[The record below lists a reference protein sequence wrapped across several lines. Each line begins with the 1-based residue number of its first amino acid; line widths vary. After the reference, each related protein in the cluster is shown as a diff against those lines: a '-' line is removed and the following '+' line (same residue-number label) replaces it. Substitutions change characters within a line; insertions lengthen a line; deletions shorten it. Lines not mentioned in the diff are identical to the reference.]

1 MSTVSSEVKK
11 VVENAMKRATALG
24 ASVLTDYEE
33 IQKKLETKA
42 NIDLSAVSL
51 KADDVL
57 TIPSQEN
64 FASQFFIGKIK
75 NNPTAEVP
83 TIITDE
89 GKNLCLSTLV
99 KSIHPT
105 DDKGKLIADDEA
117 VHSDTKL
124 YNDLQKCATQSD
136 IVDVIMG
143 KKLKVVKVV
152 SVFGPRFGKDANGNT
167 AIVGNRKTSVPFIDY
182 AE

>member
-1 MSTVSSEVKK
+1 MSTLSGDVKK
-11 VVENAMKRATALG
+11 VVENAIKRAKALG
-24 ASVLTDYEE
+24 ASVLTDYAE

-51 KADDVL
+51 KVDDVL

-64 FASQFFIGKIK
+64 FAKQFFIGKIK
-75 NNPTAEVP
+75 NTTAEVP

-105 DDKGKLIADDEA
+105 DDQGKLIADAEA

-124 YNDLQKCATQSD
+124 YQDLQKCATQSD
-136 IVDVIMG
+136 IVDMIVG

-152 SVFGPRFGKDANGNT
+152 SVFGPRFGKDDKGN
-167 AIVGNRKTSVPFIDY
+167 AVIVGNRKTNVPFIDY